1 MATDADHVVVASGV
15 HADPS
20 VADLMAAEGFEVHVV
35 GDAGE
40 VGYIQGA
47 VRSGYLVGRAL

>member
-1 MATDADHVVVASGV
+1 V
-15 HADPS
+15 HADRS
-20 VADLMAAEGFEVHVV
+20 VAQRMEAAGLEVHVV

-47 VRSGYLVGRAL
+47 VRSGHLAGRAL